1 MFNNHSFRSQLI
13 RITFFATLCL
23 LVIAVGV
30 RHFLSS
36 RPWPATTQLLPAN
49 ADCRIDDQIV
59 SNEAT
64 RNAPIR
70 LSLGQR
76 VVIEGDLES
85 WDYAFATSTLN
96 KRPGEQVVTR
106 DLSFLM
112 VFRQMKYLSHAGTE
126 RYDGNTGRNITAD
139 GSSTTF
145 VHSATAPVTPGQ
157 YRLQLLALER
167 SPSIQAKL
175 NPLDAM
181 KPIGVLAEALVSV
194 K

>member
-1 MFNNHSFRSQLI
+1 MFNNYSSRSQLI
-13 RITFFATLCL
+13 RITLFATLFL
-23 LVIAVGV
+23 LVIAVGF
-30 RHFLSS
+30 RHFFSS

-49 ADCRIDDQIV
+49 ANCQIDGHAV

-64 RNAPIR
+64 KNAPIT

-85 WDYAFATSTLN
+85 WDYPFATSTLSN
-96 KRPGEQVVTR
+96 RPGELVVTR

-112 VFRQMKYLSHAGTE
+112 VFRQMNFLSNAGTE
-126 RYDGNTGRNITAD
+126 RYDGSTGRDVTTD
-139 GSSTTF
+139 GSSMTF
-145 VHSATAPVTPGQ
+145 VHSATAPITPGQ

-167 SPSIQAKL
+167 SPSIQAKR

-181 KPIGVLAEALVSV
+181 KPIGVLAEALVSI